1 MWALTG
7 SQALEFTA
15 GADLAGKLVGLSFP
29 SLNAMLSRGQDV
41 KSKLHTCTTFLQK
54 ALGQCVRISADH
66 YWALGKLAER
76 LGTGKGQI
84 LKSSRVGENAG

>member
-1 MWALTG
+1 MWAVTG

-54 ALGQCVRISADH
+54 ALGNVCVSLQITTGLQGSLPKDLAQEK
-66 YWALGKLAER
+66 GKF
-76 LGTGKGQI
+76 
-84 LKSSRVGENAG
+84 